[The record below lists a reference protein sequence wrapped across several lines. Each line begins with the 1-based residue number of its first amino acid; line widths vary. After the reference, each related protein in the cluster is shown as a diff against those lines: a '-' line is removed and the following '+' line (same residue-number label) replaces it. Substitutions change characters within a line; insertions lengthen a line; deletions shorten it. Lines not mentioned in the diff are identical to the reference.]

1 MSKRNQKLRTPQFGA
16 ILLRAA
22 ELIGDQG
29 VETLDMLGIDFD
41 ARKTS
46 ILLTLHA
53 NGALSSSELS
63 RKIGHS
69 RQLIESRLKPLL
81 ANGFLVEQQDPEDA
95 RRRIYDFS
103 ENARETVD
111 HVVWTSIDFETVF
124 ESLWEEIG
132 GDLEKLVLGMEQA
145 LRKKSLVDRLVERF
159 PNYQT
164 ALRETVDA

>member
-1 MSKRNQKLRTPQFGA
+1 MAGNTKLRTPQFGA
-16 ILLRAA
+16 ILFRAA
-22 ELIGDQG
+22 ELIGNQG
-29 VETLDMLGIDFD
+29 VETLDRLGVDFD

-46 ILLTLHA
+46 VLLTLHA
-53 NGALSSSELS
+53 NGAQSSTELS

-81 ANGFLVEQQDPEDA
+81 ADDFLVEQQDPRDA

-103 ENARETVD
+103 EDARVTVD
-111 HVVWTSIDFETVF
+111 RIVSIMTDFESVY

-145 LRKKSLVDRLVERF
+145 LKKKTLIDRLVEQF
-159 PNYQT
+159 PDYQST
-164 ALRETVDA
+164 LQDSDNA